1 MIKKPEERE
10 TRIGSRSI
18 EKTVMFQTD
27 GFGVTYLALRQWMAD
42 PNSNHRRLDQEIL
55 LTQEEMIYLRDFL
68 NQNVPAKKNT
78 EEVDLEDDQE
88 IKYLVI
94 ETRRVEERKR
104 RLILHWCDTLDEVR
118 SAVREIALHID
129 DPEELVRTNILAYT
143 AELDAQEIY
152 REFRESEPIKGGE
165 EAV

>member
-27 GFGVTYLALRQWMAD
+27 GFGVTHLALRQWMAD

-55 LTQEEMIYLRDFL
+55 LTQEEMVYLRDFL
-68 NQNVPAKKNT
+68 NQNVPAKRNT
-78 EEVDLEDDQE
+78 EEVDLEDGE

-94 ETRRVEERKR
+94 ETRRVEGKR

-118 SAVREIALHID
+118 SAVREVALHLD
-129 DPEELVRTNILAYT
+129 NPEDLVRTHILAYT
-143 AELDAQEIY
+143 AELDVQEIY
-152 REFRESEPIKGGE
+152 RELQESEPIKGD